1 MKAAFDRARLALDF
15 LEEHRLEPS
24 VAHYGLALAF
34 LTNPRSPLADAIER
48 LTGDGLRLSSE
59 AAADLSR
66 RYLSPEQSIGARE
79 QAVVRQ
85 AAELGALSTDA
96 HEVTSALGRDVGSF
110 AAQADTWPRE
120 ADRFITRLSDA
131 ERQLAEVREEI
142 ARLRT
147 RIGGEKPGPLTESDD
162 MGRDPLTQ
170 ALDQSGA
177 QRVLNQLVDYKRD
190 YVLLMFGLDDLI
202 GINERY
208 GRPVGD
214 NVLNAFTATLSEIFP
229 RQELI
234 RWTGNEFVIVMK
246 DTGSTAVRLLA
257 EEALAAMRARRL
269 KLRGSGLA
277 IGVVTA
283 SAGMV
288 LGRDEPAT
296 IVLDNARERLL
307 EAAARGGNRV
317 EG

>member
-1 MKAAFDRARLALDF
+1 MKASFDRARLALDF
-15 LEEHRLEPS
+15 LKQHRLEPS
-24 VAHYGLALAF
+24 VPHYGLALAL
-34 LTNPRSPLADAIER
+34 LTNPRSPLACEIEL
-48 LTGDGLRLSSE
+48 LTGDGLRLSAE

-66 RYLSPEQSIGARE
+66 RFLAAEPTIGARE
-79 QAVVRQ
+79 QAVARQ

-96 HEVTSALGRDVGSF
+96 HDVTSALERDVGAF
-110 AAQADTWPRE
+110 ASQAEAWPRE
-120 ADRFITRLSDA
+120 TDRFVTRLSDA

-147 RIGGEKPGPLTESDD
+147 RIGGDAPGPLTEGED

-202 GINERY
+202 GINDRY

-296 IVLDNARERLL
+296 VVLDNARARLS
-307 EAAARGGNRV
+307 EAAARGGDRV